1 MSGQIAEFWA
11 SLGIKVDKKELDKVD
26 KFLDATEKKLKGRSK
41 AKSEE
46 ARATESVAKQVKAET
61 AAKAASTKADVAA
74 AKAVDQK
81 TKAVKRL
88 TAAER
93 EAQRLGA
100 RLRYTP
106 LVNTALQSRINSMF
120 PAMAG
125 GMLGARSQDRK
136 LLTAFYRGAF
146 DQAAAGRVGTR
157 NPVSAEAAALRRI
170 GSRSLAFGGQG
181 RVAEYLRQRA
191 VAPEASALGRIG
203 TNSQRFKPLGSAF
216 REYDERL
223 DRAVA
228 ATRAKIAERN
238 RFKNLGLMEQ
248 RMSHLG
254 PIGKSPELRSM
265 AEFYR
270 RQSREA
276 LSTAR
281 EEARLKREG
290 LRSEQGIERSRR
302 RSLVEQRRHA
312 RAGMLAGATPARTTN
327 LATFGRSAANHSSG
341 NYLRAGGATGAF
353 ARYGVGSLPFI
364 GGAYGFS
371 TLNRSNQEAISTRLT
386 TQAVVQSMGLTEE
399 QGVEAFEWLRRL
411 GQDIG
416 FNYMDSAQDYNQ
428 FLSNSLGAGL
438 SIEGSQDIF
447 RGVSEYQTAMGV
459 TSYRRKLINNALN
472 QMLGKGILSMEEV
485 NTSFAA

>member
-46 ARATESVAKQVKAET
+46 AKATESVTKQVKAET
-61 AAKAASTKADVAA
+61 AAKVASTKADVAA

-88 TAAER
+88 TTAER
-93 EAQRLGA
+93 EAQRIGA
-100 RLRYTP
+100 RLRSTP
-106 LVNTALQSRINSMF
+106 FVNTAVQSRINAMF
-120 PAMAG
+120 PAMG
-125 GMLGARSQDRK
+125 RRVLPQGSQDRR
-136 LLTAFYRGAF
+136 LLNLFYKGAF
-146 DQAAAGRVGTR
+146 DQAERRGRVLQAL
-157 NPVSAEAAALRRI
+157 PVVRGAIGEAV
-170 GSRSLAFGGQG
+170 GGRSSK
-181 RVAEYLRQRA
+181 VADKLRQS
-191 VAPEASALGRIG
+191 VVEPEASALRSLG
-203 TNSQRFKPLGSAF
+203 TNNPRFRPLGSAF
-216 REYDERL
+216 QEYDERL
-223 DRAVA
+223 ERAVA
-228 ATRAKIAERN
+228 TTRAQMAERS
-238 RFKNLGLMEQ
+238 RLRNLGLMEQ

-254 PIGKSPELRSM
+254 PVGKSPELRSM

-270 RQSREA
+270 RQSKEA

-281 EEARLKREG
+281 EEVKLKREG
-290 LRSEQGIERSRR
+290 LRSEEGIERSRR
-302 RSLVEQRRHA
+302 RSLVEQRRNI
-312 RAGMLAGATPARTTN
+312 RTGMLAGATPTRTTN

-371 TLNRSNQEAISTRLT
+371 TLNRSNQEAISARLT
-386 TQAVVQSMGLTEE
+386 TQAVVQSQGLTEE
-399 QGVEAFEWLRRL
+399 QGVEAFDWLRRL

-485 NTSFAA
+485 NTSFAV